1 MANAIRSVAV
11 FCGSRS
17 GNSPLYAEA
26 AAAMG
31 QGLAQAGITLVYG
44 AGQNG
49 LMGVLANAAL
59 AAGGRVEGVI
69 PEFLVKW
76 EVAHKGLDALEVT
89 DGMHS
94 RKRRMFEI
102 ADAFVTLPGGIGT
115 LAETIEILSWRQLK
129 LHAKPILI
137 CDVAGFAQSFVS
149 GLRATVEQGFASPE
163 ILDYFEVLESIS
175 AVMARLTR

>member
-1 MANAIRSVAV
+1 MPNGIRSVAV

-17 GNSPLYAEA
+17 GNNPLYAEA

-31 QGLAQAGITLVYG
+31 RGLAKAGITLVYG

-49 LMGVLANAAL
+49 LMGILANAAL

-76 EVAHKGLDALEVT
+76 EVAHQGLDALEVT

-115 LAETIEILSWRQLK
+115 LDETVEILSWRQLK

-137 CDVAGFAQSFVS
+137 CDVAGFARPFID
-149 GLRATVEQGFASPE
+149 GLRATVEQGFAGPE
-163 ILDYFEVLESIS
+163 VLGFFEVLDGVDGILT
-175 AVMARLTR
+175 RLTR